1 MKTFDLLA
9 ALDFGTILSEC
20 ISKNKTQTGRTL
32 LEKYATATMSSPV
45 TCRMVNNFINES
57 KNCLYDSAVYEA
69 LARVKKVVDEN
80 QVSWALA
87 TACESINANT
97 SKYNYLNRQCAEHV
111 MTLLEGRD
119 ENQVVSYIKAGALK
133 NDMFC
138 ESIRNIV
145 KSVYKD
151 QTVIV
156 ESSNFKL
163 VHPISYIEENN
174 GNTYFAVGRRTFS
187 MNEEFQVNEVCAGT
201 KTGVSP
207 KFSFI
212 NETLDQMTFDGD
224 KTFSYILEGN
234 KPVEYQIS
242 EDSVITRIYENEESD
257 MSLEAFREN
266 NRMYLNT
273 VNPVRRNQVARIL
286 EGIAQVAE
294 NYNSIVLVEEVS
306 FVTTSRGK
314 QFMIVEGSDS
324 CSFSLLYSPTQA
336 PFSKNYTSI
345 VECLNDVKNICQ
357 LDLTAVYEDRINAE
371 FEKGKIEEQKAVE
384 ESLEEAS
391 MQSRRDRIAQL
402 TESYKNDPASLAVL
416 ARVAAELNNLD

>member
-9 ALDFGTILSEC
+9 ALDFGKILSEC

-32 LEKYATATMSSPV
+32 LEKYATTTMSSPV
-45 TCRMVNNFINES
+45 TCRLVNAFISEA
-57 KNCLYDSAVYEA
+57 KNYMYDSAVYEA
-69 LARVKKVVDEN
+69 LSRVKDVVDAN
-80 QVSWALA
+80 KVSWALA
-87 TACESINANT
+87 TACENINANT

-119 ENQVVSYIKAGALK
+119 EKQVVSYIKAGALK

-145 KSVYKD
+145 KGVYKD

-156 ESSNFKL
+156 ETSNFKL
-163 VHPISYIEENN
+163 THPISYIEESN
-174 GNTYFAVGRRTFS
+174 GNAYFVVGRRVFS
-187 MNEEFQVNEVCAGT
+187 MNDDFQLNEVCAGT

-207 KFSFI
+207 KFGFI
-212 NETLDQMTFDGD
+212 NETLDQMTYDGD
-224 KTFSYILEGN
+224 HTFSYTLEGN
-234 KPVEYQIS
+234 KPVEYQVS
-242 EDSVITRIYENEESD
+242 EGGVITRIYENEEVD

-273 VNPVRRNQVARIL
+273 INPAKRNQVARLL
-286 EGIAQVAE
+286 EGIALVAE
-294 NYNSIVLVEEVS
+294 NYESIVLVEEVS

-314 QFMIVEGSDS
+314 QFMIIEGSDS
-324 CSFSLLYSPTQA
+324 CNFTLLYSPTQA
-336 PFSKNYTSI
+336 PFSKNYASI

-357 LDLTAVYEDRINAE
+357 LDLTSVYEERINAE
-371 FEKGKIEEQKAVE
+371 FEKGKIEEQRAVE

-391 MQSRRDRIAQL
+391 IQSRRERIAML

-416 ARVAAELNNLD
+416 ARVAAELNNLE